1 MTPLTKATQITKERL
16 YQWRKRNEQEGVPCT
31 PVVLINSIHS
41 ERPGI
46 IINMVAEAP
55 LGDIL
60 KILQMAV
67 EQVEKKIAELESN

>member
-31 PVVLINSIHS
+31 PVVLINSIHGDK
-41 ERPGI
+41 PGI

-55 LGDIL
+55 MGDIL